1 MGSMGVFEGLVEHYV
16 CEFIKLSYLIRYLN
30 SSSPNGGFLQR
41 RRKPTLNPI
50 SHGTPGAPRT
60 RTRPF
65 FRLPGMYT
73 PFQMQNNQ
81 MRSIPLPIATTTM
94 AITTTGNLLAT
105 ATMLKE
111 GMTSTILKK
120 MKLLAK
126 FDNNRK
132 EYRLSSDR
140 KA

>member
-1 MGSMGVFEGLVEHYV
+1 
-16 CEFIKLSYLIRYLN
+16 
-30 SSSPNGGFLQR
+30 
-41 RRKPTLNPI
+41 
-50 SHGTPGAPRT
+50 
-60 RTRPF
+60 
-65 FRLPGMYT
+65 MYT